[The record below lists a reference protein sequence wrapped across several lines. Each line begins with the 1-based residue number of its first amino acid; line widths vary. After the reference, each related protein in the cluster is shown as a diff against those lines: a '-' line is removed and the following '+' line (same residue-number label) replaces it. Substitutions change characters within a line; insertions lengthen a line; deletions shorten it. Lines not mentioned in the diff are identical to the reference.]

1 MSSAWVAVGIVLVV
15 NGRAAAQG
23 ESLDRPPWSWFDRV
37 GHSEGEHREI
47 IDGCALVDL
56 DGDGDLDLVLRRS
69 HTWMTGDPSAA
80 AKGADVRAF
89 LNDGKGAFTPTELQ
103 PLTSESW
110 PVGGFDWADCDDDG
124 DADVVLWEPDGR
136 DVRVYRNGGAGK
148 LARVE
153 LPADVRLT
161 GPCAWVRFPEG
172 VQLTGKDGVE
182 VYRFD
187 VSGAGARYVS
197 RLLITGHAR
206 GLALGGLAWGDC
218 DGDGDPDAIAWSRST
233 LKHCLLVDDGK
244 TLEPRLIDCPQDES
258 KGDLLFPGVAR
269 WADLDADGLGDVVF
283 VADGPPM
290 DGYPESVLHGTGGKL
305 ECLDGP
311 LGGTPPPG
319 QHTDV
324 ALADFDG
331 DGDLDL
337 FFNARINSRS
347 YVAENLGH
355 MRFATH
361 PFGHPGEDVPDA
373 GGWAV
378 ACGDVNGDGRPDLV
392 GSLEDFGFDL
402 YLGRDPRSGPP
413 TGWE

>member
-1 MSSAWVAVGIVLVV
+1 MRPAFVQSAVVVVLIAPAGYGQQDL
-15 NGRAAAQG
+15 N
-23 ESLDRPPWSWFDRV
+23 RPPWSWFDRV
-37 GHSEGEHREI
+37 SHSEGEHREI

-56 DGDGDLDLVLRRS
+56 DGDRDLDLVLLRS

-89 LNDGKGAFTPTELQ
+89 LNDGKGAFVPTELQ
-103 PLTSESW
+103 PLTSEGG
-110 PVGGFDWADCDDDG
+110 PVGGFDWADCDGDG
-124 DADVVLWEPDGR
+124 DADVVLWDPDDR
-136 DVRVYRNGGAGK
+136 DLRVYRNGGAGK
-148 LARVE
+148 LSRVE
-153 LPADVRLT
+153 LPEDVRLT

-182 VYRFD
+182 VYRLD

-206 GLALGGLAWGDC
+206 GLALGDLAWGDC
-218 DGDGDPDAIAWSRST
+218 DGDGDPDALAWSRST
-233 LKHCLLVDDGK
+233 IKHCLLVNDGK
-244 TLEPRLIDCPQDES
+244 ALEPRLFDCPQDES
-258 KGDLLFPGVAR
+258 KDTIFPPATR
-269 WADLDADGLGDVVF
+269 WADLDADGLQDVVF
-283 VADGPPM
+283 VVDGPPM
-290 DGYPESVLHGTGGKL
+290 DGYPESVLHNTGGKL

-324 ALADFDG
+324 AIADFDG

-337 FFNARINSRS
+337 FVNARINSRS
-347 YVAENLGH
+347 YLAENLGH

-361 PFGHPGEDVPDA
+361 PFGHPGEDLPDA

-378 ACGDVNGDGRPDLV
+378 ACGDVNGDGRADLV
-392 GSLEDFGFDL
+392 GSLEDFGFDV
-402 YLGRDPRSGPP
+402 YLARDPASGPP
-413 TGWE
+413 SGW